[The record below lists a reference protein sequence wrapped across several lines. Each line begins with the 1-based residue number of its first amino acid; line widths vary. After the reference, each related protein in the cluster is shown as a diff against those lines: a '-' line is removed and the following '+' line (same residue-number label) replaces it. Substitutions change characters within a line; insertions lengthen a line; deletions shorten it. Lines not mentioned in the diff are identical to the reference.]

1 MELIRISDRKLKIM
15 LTPTDMCHFE
25 LSNGDFGEDSQK
37 MRRAFRNLLKE
48 VKRQIDF
55 DADGERLSIQYF
67 PSREGGCEMFLTH
80 LQPLICAN
88 EAKENLPVARFE
100 NDLSPFSKYNTMFH
114 HNRAYRFDGIDDL
127 LSVCRRLV
135 GCGYIGESSA
145 YTDEQK
151 RYFLILSITTASP
164 FSTPEELQFIL
175 EYGIL
180 QSAAEIRL
188 YIREHGSVICEKN
201 AVDTLSSRA

>member
-1 MELIRISDRKLKIM
+1 MELIRISDSKVKIM

-25 LSNGDFGEDSQK
+25 LSNGDFGDNSQK

-55 DADGERLSIQYF
+55 DADDERLSIQYF

-80 LQPLICAN
+80 LQPLICAGETN
-88 EAKENLPVARFE
+88 DRLPVTRCE
-100 NDLSPFSKYNTMFH
+100 SDLSLFPKYNTVFH
-114 HNRAYRFDGIDDL
+114 HSRAYRFDGIDDL

-135 GCGYIGESSA
+135 RCGYIGESSA
-145 YTDEQK
+145 YADEQK
-151 RYFLILSITTASP
+151 RYFLILSVTSASP
-164 FSTPEELQFIL
+164 FSIPEELQFIL

-180 QSAAEIRL
+180 QSAAEVRL
-188 YIREHGSVICEKN
+188 YIREHGNVIREKN
-201 AVDTLSSRA
+201 AIEILASLA